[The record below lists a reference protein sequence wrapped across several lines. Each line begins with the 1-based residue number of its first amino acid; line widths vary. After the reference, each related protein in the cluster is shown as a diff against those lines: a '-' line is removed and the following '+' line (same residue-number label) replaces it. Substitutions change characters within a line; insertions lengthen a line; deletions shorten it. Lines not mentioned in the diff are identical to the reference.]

1 MHVVL
6 VEFRHSV
13 CLRPCCFDHMNVEM
27 LVYDSDSERVREL
40 SLFARLVAISLLF
53 LIALEFDQNDQV
65 TIEFGQEL

>member
-1 MHVVL
+1 
-6 VEFRHSV
+6 
-13 CLRPCCFDHMNVEM
+13 MNVEM